1 MACSLIPSET
11 AGPYPGDG
19 TNGNGINALTQSG
32 IVRADIRSS
41 FGASGS
47 TVAAGTPLTVGLQL
61 SSTTVNCASLAGLA
75 VYIWHCDAQGRYSM
89 YSQGVTGENFL
100 RGVQVSDA
108 SGLVTFQTIWPG
120 CYAGRWPHIHFEIYA
135 SLAAAVNGQNA
146 IATSQLA
153 LPASYNSTVYS
164 QSALYPG
171 STNNL
176 AAISLHSDNVFGDD
190 DAVHQIATVSGDNAS
205 GYVASLEV
213 GVAATPSDT
222 IFKHG
227 FET

>member
-1 MACSLIPSET
+1 
-11 AGPYPGDG
+11 
-19 TNGNGINALTQSG
+19 
-32 IVRADIRSS
+32 
-41 FGASGS
+41 
-47 TVAAGTPLTVGLQL
+47 
-61 SSTTVNCASLAGLA
+61 
-75 VYIWHCDAQGRYSM
+75 M

-108 SGLVTFQTIWPG
+108 SGLVTFNTIWPG
-120 CYAGRWPHIHFEIYA
+120 CYSGRWPHIHFEIYA
-135 SLAAAVNGQNA
+135 SLAAAVNGHNA

-153 LPASYNSTVYS
+153 LPASINSTVYS

-171 STNNL
+171 SANNL

-190 DAVHQIATVSGDNAS
+190 DGVHQIATVSGDNAN

-222 IFKHG
+222 IFKYD